1 MVYRVQNLRKCLGS
15 IILLISLAFS
25 TYLNGQIAP
34 GTYLSVLENNHHE
47 LKISANYLIYSVY
60 SNKPAEFIKTQGGY
74 YTVQDGAIKVDLEFN
89 SNFEHDGVRQLLI
102 SFSSENDKLTLQT
115 DVPRIFSRIEKVAQD
130 LDGQWLFATRGPDE
144 GQERRG
150 DENPRKT
157 LKFLIDGRFQ
167 WIAYHTE
174 TFDFSGTGGGTYTA
188 KDGVYT
194 EQIEYFSRDNT
205 RVGALL
211 NFNYEVKGTDW
222 HHTGKNSKGEPLY
235 EIWAKR

>member
-1 MVYRVQNLRKCLGS
+1 MIYGVKNLNKNRGS
-15 IILLISLAFS
+15 IILSISFLF
-25 TYLNGQIAP
+25 TIYLNGQIAP
-34 GTYLSVLENNHHE
+34 GAYLWMAENTRHE
-47 LKISANYLIYSVY
+47 LKISDDYLIYSVY
-60 SNKPAEFIKTQGGY
+60 SDNPPEFINTLGGF
-74 YTVQDGAIKVDLEFN
+74 YTIQDGVIKVDLEFN

-115 DVPRIFSRIEKVAQD
+115 DVPRIFSRIEKVEQD

-167 WIAYHTE
+167 WIAYQTE